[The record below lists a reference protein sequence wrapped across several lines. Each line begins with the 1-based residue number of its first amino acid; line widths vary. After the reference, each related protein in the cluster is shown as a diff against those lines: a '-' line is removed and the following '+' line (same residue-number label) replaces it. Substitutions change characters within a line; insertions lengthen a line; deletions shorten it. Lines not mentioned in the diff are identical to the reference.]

1 MMNDELSRLQQ
12 EVAMR
17 HPLEK
22 KLQELGQQRT
32 HYYDRVI
39 SARIAYRK
47 EQEDVDKLESRS
59 LANYFFR
66 MVGSMDDKLTKE
78 RQEAYAAKVKLDVAE
93 RELAGVEADI
103 RTVKEQLNAIR
114 LVEEQYRE
122 AKKQKAIALKSSD
135 NPAGAKILELEQRL
149 ADLEA
154 LKKEI
159 REAISAGYGARS
171 LAERILSE
179 LNDADKWNT
188 WDLIGGGG
196 IITHVAKHSHLD
208 EAQDLVYELQS
219 KLRKFK
225 TELAD
230 VRISGNLQVN
240 VEGFLRFADF
250 FFDGLFADWAVG
262 KQISRSYDSVES
274 TKSQITRALNKLDD
288 LQTVTEREIEAL
300 KKELDDCIV
309 NA

>member
-12 EVAMR
+12 EAAMR

-22 KLQELGQQRT
+22 KLQELGQQRI
-32 HYYDRVI
+32 HYHNRVV
-39 SARIAYRK
+39 SARIDYRK
-47 EQEDVDKLESRS
+47 EQEDVDKLEGRS

-66 MVGSMDDKLTKE
+66 VVGRMDDKLTKE
-78 RQEAYAAKVKLDVAE
+78 RQEAYAAKVKLDAAE

-103 RTVKEQLNAIR
+103 SAVTDQLNAIR
-114 LVEEQYRE
+114 LVEEQYWE
-122 AKKQKAIALKSSD
+122 AKKQKGAALRATD
-135 NPAGAKILELEQRL
+135 TPAGAKILELEQRL

-159 REAISAGYGARS
+159 REAIYAGYGARS
-171 LAERILSE
+171 LAEQILSE
-179 LNDADKWNT
+179 LNDADNWNT
-188 WDLIGGGG
+188 WDLLGGNG

-208 EAQDLVYELQS
+208 EAQYLISELQS

-230 VRISGNLQVN
+230 VRISGDLQVN
-240 VEGFLRFADF
+240 VDGFLRFADF

-274 TKSQITRALNKLDD
+274 TKNQVERALKKLED
-288 LQTVTEREIEAL
+288 LQSVTEHQIEET
-300 KKELDDCIV
+300 KKELDDVIV
-309 NA
+309 RA

>member
-1 MMNDELSRLQQ
+1 MINDELSRLQQ

-32 HYYDRVI
+32 HYYDRVV
-39 SARIAYRK
+39 SARIDYRK

-59 LANYFFR
+59 LVNYFFR
-66 MVGSMDDKLTKE
+66 VVGSMDEKLTKE
-78 RQEAYAAKVKLDVAE
+78 RQEAYAAKVKLDAAE

-103 RTVKEQLNAIR
+103 SAVTDQLNAIR
-114 LVEEQYRE
+114 LLEEQYRE
-122 AKKQKAIALKSSD
+122 AKKQKGAALRATD
-135 NPAGAKILELEQRL
+135 TPIGIKIMELEQRL

-154 LKKEI
+154 MKKEI
-159 REAISAGYGARS
+159 REAIYAGYGARS
-171 LAERILSE
+171 LADRILSE

-196 IITHVAKHSHLD
+196 VITHVAKHGHLD

-225 TELAD
+225 AELAD
-230 VRISGNLQVN
+230 VRISGDLQVN
-240 VEGFLRFADF
+240 VDGFLRFADF

-262 KQISRSYDSVES
+262 KQISRSYGSVES
-274 TKSQITRALNKLDD
+274 TKKQVERALQKLED
-288 LQTVTEREIEAL
+288 LQSVTEHQREET
-300 KKELDDCIV
+300 KKELDDVIV
-309 NA
+309 QA